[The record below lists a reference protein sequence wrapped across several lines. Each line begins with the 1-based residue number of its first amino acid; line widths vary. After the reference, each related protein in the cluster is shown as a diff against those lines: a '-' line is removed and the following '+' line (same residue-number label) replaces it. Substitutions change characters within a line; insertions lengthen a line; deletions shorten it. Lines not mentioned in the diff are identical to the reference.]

1 MGVVKVSLKLI
12 ELQVALPRTQ
22 DFGKI
27 QEQLQQRGQH
37 MQDQIA
43 RGAKVQDERKRK
55 QVGKNNKKDK
65 SALHLDQSTTANA
78 LVKSSKQKKASQEEK
93 ELHPYIGKIIDI
105 SG

>member
-1 MGVVKVSLKLI
+1 VIKVSLKLV

-37 MQDQIA
+37 MQDQIVVST
-43 RGAKVQDERKRK
+43 KKQNERMRK
-55 QVGKNNKKDK
+55 QVGKSEK
-65 SALHLDQSTTANA
+65 SSLHLGQSNQSSETGA
-78 LVKSSKQKKASQEEK
+78 SKQTKKNQNQK
-93 ELHPYIGKIIDI
+93 DYHPHIGNHVDI